1 MNKIDQKEYKL
12 RRQKLFKHMDE
23 NSLLIVSGATEKV
36 RNNDVHYEFRQ
47 DSNFWYLTGLEEPDA
62 IMIMLKKD
70 STKYILFLQQKK
82 IEEEVWNGYKIGTE
96 KAKKYF
102 LADESFE
109 NNQLDKLSELILS
122 CEKIYYNLGSSK
134 KIDEMIFEGI
144 ENLRK
149 TKSRTGIPNPLIMDP
164 TILIDSMRLLK
175 SKNEISMIKT
185 AIDITSKGFTEA
197 IKCTAYG
204 KYEFEIQEMLEKEFR
219 LSGAKRNGYPSIVAS
234 GKNSCILHYISNN
247 EKLKKDS
254 LLLIDAGSEWDYYS
268 ADVTRTWPVNGKFSS
283 EEKDIYQIVLEANI
297 NAIEECKIGN
307 SINDPHMKALNTMI
321 DGLIHLNILSESVE
335 EIIEKKL
342 YIPFYMHSTS
352 HWLGLDVHDA
362 GKYKDRD
369 DNFTQFE
376 DGMVLTIE
384 PGLYFGDMAQNITEK
399 YKNIG
404 IRIEDDILVT
414 ESGPKN
420 MTKKI
425 PKEIKDLETMIGA

>member
-1 MNKIDQKEYKL
+1 M
-12 RRQKLFKHMDE
+12 
-23 NSLLIVSGATEKV
+23 
-36 RNNDVHYEFRQ
+36 
-47 DSNFWYLTGLEEPDA
+47 
-62 IMIMLKKD
+62 
-70 STKYILFLQQKK
+70 
-82 IEEEVWNGYKIGTE
+82 
-96 KAKKYF
+96 
-102 LADESFE
+102 
-109 NNQLDKLSELILS
+109 
-122 CEKIYYNLGSSK
+122 
-134 KIDEMIFEGI
+134 
-144 ENLRK
+144 
-149 TKSRTGIPNPLIMDP
+149 
-164 TILIDSMRLLK
+164 
-175 SKNEISMIKT
+175 
-185 AIDITSKGFTEA
+185 
-197 IKCTAYG
+197 
-204 KYEFEIQEMLEKEFR
+204 
-219 LSGAKRNGYPSIVAS
+219 
-234 GKNSCILHYISNN
+234 
-247 EKLKKDS
+247 KKDS

-342 YIPFYMHSTS
+342 YAPFYMHSTS

-362 GKYKDRD
+362 GKYKDTD
-369 DNFTQFE
+369 NNFTQFE
-376 DGMVLTIE
+376 EGMILTIE

-425 PKEIKDLETMIGA
+425 PKAINDLETLIGA